1 MKLKYVLLS
10 GLFMSVG
17 FAACTNDDFTEVQT
31 PAVNTE
37 DAISLGEGYTITVA
51 NGDADTRA
59 YMEDLQT
66 AVWEETDQ
74 LGAAWYDM
82 ITEFND
88 KDEVTEHKAF
98 TKGTSTSVYSG
109 VRLFSLDGYVGDS
122 KKAANFKTTEPIS
135 AGAYVLYYPYESGQL
150 TTAGDLTVSMLD
162 EEGNLPAQTMDCND
176 KYAGISANMFAYSP
190 VAFLNGGAQSTTE
203 NFTLNQL
210 TNVFA
215 IKFQVSA
222 NDKVFNLIKGVKI
235 AKVIISANGTSGS
248 VIPVEGTIKVPTVS
262 DYNTGKIGEAEF
274 VHGTEAADMLI
285 LDVANASD
293 AYSIQELK
301 KPTEAYYISTLPFSG
316 NATSFTVQMLT
327 EEGEVFAKTYSTS
340 DTDGKKVVDAINKQ
354 AQKEGQ
360 LIQLTVTLEDLVDTK
375 TIFTA
380 DQFKAQWEDALTAK
394 DGATLNVAQPLDLSD
409 MDLAI
414 NNKEAD
420 ITITGKPVTVK
431 SLDITEGSLTIDNEL
446 TVAGDVEVSSKVGNA
461 SQLATDTNGKLNV
474 EGEMNVHG
482 TTGELAIGTI
492 AALNTDAS
500 GDVILNGDDKAALE
514 TVANDGTITLK
525 GEIAIAEE
533 LTNNGVL
540 KIQGEVN
547 NNGVINQN
555 KVNGITVS
563 GTGVLNNNAGAEL
576 NINANTSVKFMNA
589 AKTTKAAAAVINIA
603 AKDNDGATVKLT
615 ASSGSENKGIINVDG
630 TLDASN
636 LTQTEA
642 DARIVI
648 GEKAAKNSVILKASG
663 SAVTGGRIMVAS
675 ADQVQNNTNAPMAI
689 EVADEKEIENIPG
702 IVNVIMSGDFEI
714 SSTSKF
720 VEAGHN
726 FYIQDGSTI
735 TLDGEITMGSTVYIE
750 GAVNVVAKGEKAS
763 WSLCAG
769 GNTIEKGGVLT
780 TGEGVTLKGNGTSP
794 TLTINVG
801 GELKNAEAIDSSLS
815 VVKK

>member
-98 TKGTSTSVYSG
+98 TKGVSTSVYSG

-248 VIPVEGTIKVPTVS
+248 VIPIEGTIKVPTVS

-301 KPTEAYYISTLPFSG
+301 KPTEAYYISTLPFSD

-340 DTDGKKVVDAINKQ
+340 DTDGKKVVDAINKL

-380 DQFKAQWEDALTAK
+380 DQFKAQWEDALENK
-394 DGATLNVAQPLDLSD
+394 EGAELNVAQPLDLSD
-409 MDLAI
+409 MDLTI
-414 NNKEAD
+414 DNEVAD
-420 ITITGKPVTVK
+420 ITIKGEAVTVK
-431 SLDITEGSLTIDNEL
+431 SVNITKGALTIDNEL
-446 TVAGDVEVSSKVGNA
+446 TVAEDVTVG
-461 SQLATDTNGKLNV
+461 SDIDGLTTGTNGKLNV
-474 EGEMNVHG
+474 EGEMNVEG
-482 TTGELAIGTI
+482 TTGELTIGEI
-492 AALNTDAS
+492 ATLTTTTS
-500 GDVILNGDDKAALE
+500 GEVTLKGADDKAALG
-514 TVANDGTITLK
+514 TVANRGIITLS
-525 GEIAIAEE
+525 GEVAIAEE
-533 LTNNGVL
+533 LTNDGTLTINTNAT
-540 KIQGEVN
+540 VN
-547 NNGVINQN
+547 NKGVVNQN
-555 KVNGITVS
+555 GSVS
-563 GTGVLNNNAGAEL
+563 GKGTFNNNAGAEL
-576 NINANTSVKFMNA
+576 NINAATTLKFVNEG
-589 AKTTKAAAAVINIA
+589 KTTKAAAAVINVA
-603 AKDNDGATVKLT
+603 EGAKLT
-615 ASSGSENKGIINVDG
+615 TSAASENKGIINVDG

-675 ADQVQNNTNAPMAI
+675 ADQVKNNTNAPMAI
-689 EVADEKEIENIPG
+689 EVTDEKEIENIPG
-702 IVNVIMSGDFEI
+702 IVNVIMSGNFEI

-720 VEAGHN
+720 AEAGHN

-735 TLDGEITMGSTVYIE
+735 TLDGDVTMGSTVYIE
-750 GAVNVVAKGEKAS
+750 GAVNVVAKGKTAE

-769 GNTIEKGGVLT
+769 GNTIYAGGVLT
-780 TGEGVTLKGNGTSP
+780 TGKGVTLKGNSTGK
-794 TLTINVG
+794 LTIEVG
-801 GELKNAEAIDSSLS
+801 GELKNAEAIDSSLD

>member
-88 KDEVTEHKAF
+88 KDEVTEHKDF
-98 TKGTSTSVYSG
+98 TKGASTSVYSG

-248 VIPVEGTIKVPTVS
+248 VIPVEGTIKVPTVT

-316 NATSFTVQMLT
+316 DATSFTVQMLT
-327 EEGEVFAKTYSTS
+327 EDGEVFAKTYSTS
-340 DTDGKKVVDAINKQ
+340 DTDGKKVVDAINKL
-354 AQKEGQ
+354 AKKEGQ

-409 MDLAI
+409 MDLTI
-414 NNKEAD
+414 DNEVAD
-420 ITITGKPVTVK
+420 ITIKGEAVTVK
-431 SLDITEGSLTIDNEL
+431 SVNITKGALTIDNEL
-446 TVAGDVEVSSKVGNA
+446 TVAEDVTVG
-461 SQLATDTNGKLNV
+461 SDIDGLTTGTNGKLNV
-474 EGEMNVHG
+474 EGEMNVEG
-482 TTGELAIGTI
+482 TTGELTIGEI
-492 AALNTDAS
+492 ATLTTTTS
-500 GDVILNGDDKAALE
+500 GEVTLKGADDKAALG
-514 TVANDGTITLK
+514 TVANRGIITLS
-525 GEIAIAEE
+525 GEVAIAEE
-533 LTNNGVL
+533 LTNDGTL
-540 KIQGEVN
+540 TIEGEVN
-547 NNGVINQN
+547 NNGIINQD

-576 NINANTSVKFMNA
+576 NINATTKVKFVNA

-603 AKDNDGATVKLT
+603 AEDNDETTVKLT

-675 ADQVQNNTNAPMAI
+675 ADQVKNNTNAPMAI
-689 EVADEKEIENIPG
+689 EVTDEKEIENIPG

-720 VEAGHN
+720 AEAGHN

-735 TLDGEITMGSTVYIE
+735 TLDGDITMGSTVYIE
-750 GAVNVVAKGEKAS
+750 GAVNVAAKGEKAE

-769 GNTIEKGGVLT
+769 GNTIYAGGVLT
-780 TGEGVTLKGNGTSP
+780 TGKGVTLKGNSTGK
-794 TLTINVG
+794 LTIEVG
-801 GELKNAEAIDSSLS
+801 GELKNAEAIDSSLTI
-815 VVKK
+815 VKK

>member
-316 NATSFTVQMLT
+316 DATSFTVQMLT
-327 EEGEVFAKTYSTS
+327 EDGEVFAKTYSTS
-340 DTDGKKVVDAINKQ
+340 DTDGKKVVDAINKL
-354 AQKEGQ
+354 AKKEGQ

-409 MDLAI
+409 MDLTI
-414 NNKEAD
+414 DNEVAD
-420 ITITGKPVTVK
+420 ITIKGEAVTVK
-431 SLDITEGSLTIDNEL
+431 SVNITKGALTIDNEL
-446 TVAGDVEVSSKVGNA
+446 TVAEDVTVG
-461 SQLATDTNGKLNV
+461 SDIDGLATGTNGKLNV
-474 EGEMNVHG
+474 EGEMNVEG
-482 TTGELAIGTI
+482 TTGELTIGEI
-492 AALNTDAS
+492 ATLTTTTS
-500 GDVILNGDDKAALE
+500 GEVTLKGADDKAALG
-514 TVANDGTITLK
+514 TVANRGIITLS
-525 GEIAIAEE
+525 GEVAIAEE
-533 LTNNGVL
+533 LTNDGTLTINTNAT
-540 KIQGEVN
+540 VN
-547 NNGVINQN
+547 NKGVVNQN
-555 KVNGITVS
+555 GSVS
-563 GTGVLNNNAGAEL
+563 GKGTFNNNAGAEL
-576 NINANTSVKFMNA
+576 NINAATTLKFVNEG
-589 AKTTKAAAAVINIA
+589 KTTKAAAAVINVA
-603 AKDNDGATVKLT
+603 EGAKLT
-615 ASSGSENKGIINVDG
+615 TSAASENKGIINVDG

-675 ADQVQNNTNAPMAI
+675 ADQVKNNTNAPMAI
-689 EVADEKEIENIPG
+689 EVTDEKEIENIPG

-720 VEAGHN
+720 AEAGHN

-735 TLDGEITMGSTVYIE
+735 TLDGDITMGSTVYIE
-750 GAVNVVAKGEKAS
+750 GAVNVAAKGEKAS

-769 GNTIEKGGVLT
+769 GNTIYGGGVLT
-780 TGEGVTLKGNGTSP
+780 TAKGVTLKGNSTGK
-794 TLTINVG
+794 LTIEVG

>member
-1 MKLKYVLLS
+1 MIQTMKLKYVLLS

-17 FAACTNDDFTEVQT
+17 FAACTNDDFTEAVA
-31 PAVNTE
+31 PVNTE

-88 KDEVTEHKAF
+88 KGEVTENKAF

-122 KKAANFKTTEPIS
+122 KKAATFKTPEEIS

-150 TTAGDLTVSMLD
+150 TTAGALTVSMLD

-190 VAFLNGGAQSTTE
+190 VAFLKGGAQSTE

-215 IKFQVSA
+215 IKFQVTAS
-222 NDKVFNLIKGVKI
+222 DIFKLVEDVKI
-235 AKVIISANGTSGS
+235 AKVIISATDANGS

-262 DYNTGKIGEAEF
+262 DYNTGKIGKAEF
-274 VHGTEAADMLI
+274 VHGTKTADMLI
-285 LDVANASD
+285 ADVANATD
-293 AYSIQELK
+293 AYSIQVIDE
-301 KPTEAYYISTLPFSG
+301 PTEAYYISTLPFSG
-316 NATSFTVQMLT
+316 DADEITVQMLT

-340 DTDGKKVVDAINKQ
+340 DTDGKKVVDAINKL
-354 AQKEGQ
+354 AKKEGQ

-394 DGATLNVAQPLDLSD
+394 DGAKLEVAQPLDLSD

-461 SQLATDTNGKLNV
+461 SQLATGTNGKLNV

-492 AALNTDAS
+492 ATLNTDAS
-500 GDVILNGDDKAALE
+500 GDVILNGGDKAALE
-514 TVANDGTITLK
+514 TVANDGTITLR

-555 KVNGITVS
+555 KVDGITVS
-563 GTGVLNNNAGAEL
+563 GAGVLNNNAGAEL
-576 NINANTSVKFMNA
+576 NINATTKVKFVNA
-589 AKTTKAAAAVINIA
+589 AKTTKADAAVINIA
-603 AKDNDGATVKLT
+603 AKDNDEAAVKLT

-675 ADQVQNNTNAPMAI
+675 ADQVKNNTNAPMAI
-689 EVADEKEIENIPG
+689 EVTDEEEIENIPG

-720 VEAGHN
+720 VEANHN

-735 TLDGEITMGSTVYIE
+735 TLDGDITMGSTVYIE

-780 TGEGVTLKGNGTSP
+780 TGEGVTLKGNSTGK
-794 TLTINVG
+794 LTIEVG
-801 GELKNAEAIDSSLS
+801 GELKNAEAIDSSLT

>member
-340 DTDGKKVVDAINKQ
+340 DTDGKKVVDAINKL

-380 DQFKAQWEDALTAK
+380 DQFKAQWEDALENK
-394 DGATLNVAQPLDLSD
+394 EGAELNVAQPLDLSD
-409 MDLAI
+409 MDLTI
-414 NNKEAD
+414 DNEVAD
-420 ITITGKPVTVK
+420 ITIEGEAVTVK
-431 SLDITEGSLTIDNEL
+431 SVNITKGALTINNEL
-446 TVAGDVEVSSKVGNA
+446 TVAEDVTVG
-461 SQLATDTNGKLNV
+461 SDIDGLATGTNGKLNV
-474 EGEMNVHG
+474 EGEMNVEG
-482 TTGELAIGTI
+482 TTGELTIGEI
-492 AALNTDAS
+492 ATLTTTTS
-500 GDVILNGDDKAALE
+500 GEVTLKGADDKAALG
-514 TVANDGTITLK
+514 TVANRGIITLN
-525 GEIAIAEE
+525 GEVAIAEE
-533 LTNNGVL
+533 LTNDGTL
-540 KIQGEVN
+540 TIKGEVN
-547 NNGVINQN
+547 NNGIINQN
-555 KVNGITVS
+555 NTLSTS
-563 GTGVLNNNAGAEL
+563 GTNAVLNNNAGAEL
-576 NINANTSVKFMNA
+576 NINATTSSLKFVNEG
-589 AKTTKAAAAVINIA
+589 KITKAAAAVINITE
-603 AKDNDGATVKLT
+603 KGSLT
-615 ASSGSENKGIINVDG
+615 ASKDSENKGIINVDG
-630 TLDASN
+630 KLNASN

-648 GEKAAKNSVILKASG
+648 GEKAAKGSVTLS
-663 SAVTGGRIMVAS
+663 SSNNQVTGGRIMVANK
-675 ADQVQNNTNAPMAI
+675 DQVKNAGSAPLAI
-689 EVADEKEIENIPG
+689 EITDEKGLADISG
-702 IVNVIMSGDFEI
+702 ILNVVMNGDFEL
-714 SSTSKF
+714 SADF
-720 VEAGHN
+720 EGGHN
-726 FYIQDGSTI
+726 VYIQDGSTL
-735 TLDGEITMGSTVYIE
+735 TLTKDVTMGSTVYVE
-750 GAVNVVAKGEKAS
+750 GDVTVTTTAKDGADWTLMGAS
-763 WSLCAG
+763 KING
-769 GNTIEKGGVLT
+769 TLT
-780 TGEGVTLKGNGTSP
+780 LGKGVTLKTGTSASV
-794 TLTINVG
+794 TVSKGGDIAGEGNV
-801 GELKNAEAIDSSLS
+801 DSAAS
-815 VVKK
+815 VDKEF

>member
-66 AVWEETDQ
+66 PVWEETDQ
-74 LGAAWYDM
+74 LGAAWYNM
-82 ITEFND
+82 IPTTAVKADGTIDNT
-88 KDEVTEHKAF
+88 KVQAF
-98 TKGTSTSVYSG
+98 TESSNNIYST
-109 VRLFSLDGYVGDS
+109 VRLFSLDSYVGDS
-122 KKAANFKTTEPIS
+122 KKAANFKTTEQIG

-150 TTAGDLTVSMLD
+150 NTAGALTVSMLD
-162 EEGNLPAQTMDCND
+162 EEGDLPAQTMDCND
-176 KYAGISANMFAYSP
+176 VYAGISSNIFAYSP

-203 NFTLNQL
+203 NFTLKQL

-215 IKFQVSA
+215 IKFQVTAS
-222 NDKVFNLIKGVKI
+222 DIFKLVKDVKI
-235 AKVIISANGTSGS
+235 AKVIISATDATGS
-248 VIPVEGTIKVPTVS
+248 VIPTVGTISVPTVS

-274 VHGTEAADMLI
+274 KAGTEAAEMLI
-285 LDVANASD
+285 ADVANATD
-293 AYSIQELK
+293 AYSIQVIDE
-301 KPTEAYYISTLPFSG
+301 PTEAYYISTLPFDG
-316 NATSFTVQMLT
+316 DATSFTVQMLT
-327 EEGEVFAKTYSTS
+327 EEGEVFEKTYTAG
-340 DTDGKKVVDAINKQ
+340 DVLNAINKL

-409 MDLAI
+409 MDLTI
-414 NNKEAD
+414 DNEVAD
-420 ITITGKPVTVK
+420 ITIKGEAVTVK
-431 SLDITEGSLTIDNEL
+431 SVNITKGALTIDNEL
-446 TVAGDVEVSSKVGNA
+446 TVAEDVTVG
-461 SQLATDTNGKLNV
+461 SDIDGLATGTNGKLNV
-474 EGEMNVHG
+474 EGEMNVEG
-482 TTGELAIGTI
+482 TTGELTIGEI
-492 AALNTDAS
+492 ATLTTTTS
-500 GDVILNGDDKAALE
+500 GEVTLKGADDKAALG
-514 TVANDGTITLK
+514 TVANRGIITLN
-525 GEIAIAEE
+525 GEVAIAEE
-533 LTNNGVL
+533 LTNDGTL
-540 KIQGEVN
+540 TIEGEVN
-547 NNGVINQN
+547 NNGIINQN

-576 NINANTSVKFMNA
+576 NINATTKVKFVNA

-603 AKDNDGATVKLT
+603 AEDNDGATVKLT

-675 ADQVQNNTNAPMAI
+675 ADQVKNNTNAPMAI
-689 EVADEKEIENIPG
+689 EVTDEKEIENIPG

-720 VEAGHN
+720 AEAGHN

-735 TLDGEITMGSTVYIE
+735 TLDGDITMGSTVYIE
-750 GAVNVVAKGEKAS
+750 GAVNVAAKGEKAS

-780 TGEGVTLKGNGTSP
+780 TGKGVTLKGNSTGK
-794 TLTINVG
+794 LTIEVG
-801 GELKNAEAIDSSLS
+801 GELKNAEAIDSSLT

>member
-17 FAACTNDDFTEVQT
+17 FAACTNDDFTEAVA
-31 PAVNTE
+31 PVNTE

-66 AVWEETDQ
+66 PVWEETDQ
-74 LGAAWYDM
+74 LGAAWYNM
-82 ITEFND
+82 IPTTAVKADGTIDNT
-88 KDEVTEHKAF
+88 KVQAF
-98 TKGTSTSVYSG
+98 TESSNNIYST
-109 VRLFSLDGYVGDS
+109 VRLFSLDSYVGDS
-122 KKAANFKTTEPIS
+122 KKAANFKTTEQIG

-150 TTAGDLTVSMLD
+150 NTAGALTVSMLD
-162 EEGNLPAQTMDCND
+162 EEGDLPAQTMDCND
-176 KYAGISANMFAYSP
+176 VYAGISSNIFAYSP

-203 NFTLNQL
+203 NFTLKQL

-215 IKFQVSA
+215 IKFQVTAS
-222 NDKVFNLIKGVKI
+222 DIFKLVKDVKI
-235 AKVIISANGTSGS
+235 AKVIISATDATGS
-248 VIPVEGTIKVPTVS
+248 VIPTVGTISVPTVS

-274 VHGTEAADMLI
+274 KAGTEAAEMLI
-285 LDVANASD
+285 ADVANATD
-293 AYSIQELK
+293 AYSIQVIDE
-301 KPTEAYYISTLPFSG
+301 PTEAYYISTLPFDG
-316 NATSFTVQMLT
+316 DATSFTVQMLT
-327 EEGEVFAKTYSTS
+327 EEGEVFAKTYTTG
-340 DTDGKKVVDAINKQ
+340 DVLNAINKQ

-420 ITITGKPVTVK
+420 ITIKGKPVTVK

-461 SQLATDTNGKLNV
+461 SQLATGTNGKLNV

-492 AALNTDAS
+492 ATLNTDAS
-500 GDVILNGDDKAALE
+500 GDVILNGGDKAALE

-603 AKDNDGATVKLT
+603 AEDNDGATVTLT
-615 ASSGSENKGIINVDG
+615 ASTGSENKGIINVNG
-630 TLDASN
+630 KLNASN
-636 LTQTEA
+636 LKQTEA

-648 GEKAAKNSVILKASG
+648 GEKAAKGSVTLS
-663 SAVTGGRIMVAS
+663 SSSNQVTGGRIMVANK
-675 ADQVQNNTNAPMAI
+675 DQVKNAGSAPLAI
-689 EVADEKEIENIPG
+689 EITDEKGLADIPG
-702 IVNVIMSGDFEI
+702 ILNVVMNGDFEL
-714 SSTSKF
+714 SANF
-720 VEAGHN
+720 EGGHN
-726 FYIQDGSTI
+726 VYIQDGSTL
-735 TLDGEITMGSTVYIE
+735 TLTTDVTMGSTVYVEGDVTVTTTAKDGADWTLE
-750 GAVNVVAKGEKAS
+750 GASKING
-763 WSLCAG
+763 
-769 GNTIEKGGVLT
+769 TLT
-780 TGEGVTLKGNGTSP
+780 LGKGVTLKTGSSASVTVSK
-794 TLTINVG
+794 G
-801 GELKNAEAIDSSLS
+801 GDIAGEGKVDSAAT
-815 VVKK
+815 VKKEF

>member
-98 TKGTSTSVYSG
+98 TKGVSTSVYSG

-301 KPTEAYYISTLPFSG
+301 KPTEAYYISTLPFSD

-340 DTDGKKVVDAINKQ
+340 DTDGKKVVDAINKL

-380 DQFKAQWEDALTAK
+380 DQFKAQWEDALENK
-394 DGATLNVAQPLDLSD
+394 EGAELNVAQPLDLSD
-409 MDLAI
+409 MDLTI
-414 NNKEAD
+414 DNEVAD
-420 ITITGKPVTVK
+420 ITIKGEAVTVK
-431 SLDITEGSLTIDNEL
+431 SVNITKGALTIDNEL
-446 TVAGDVEVSSKVGNA
+446 TVAEDVTVG
-461 SQLATDTNGKLNV
+461 SDIDGLTTGTNGKLNV
-474 EGEMNVHG
+474 EGEMNVEG
-482 TTGELAIGTI
+482 TTGELTIGEI
-492 AALNTDAS
+492 ATLTTTTS
-500 GDVILNGDDKAALE
+500 GEVTLKGADDKAALG
-514 TVANDGTITLK
+514 TVANRGIITLS
-525 GEIAIAEE
+525 GEVAIAEE
-533 LTNNGVL
+533 LTNDGTLTINTNAT
-540 KIQGEVN
+540 VN
-547 NNGVINQN
+547 NKGVVNQN
-555 KVNGITVS
+555 GSVS
-563 GTGVLNNNAGAEL
+563 GKGTFNNNAGAEL
-576 NINANTSVKFMNA
+576 NINAATTLKFVNEG
-589 AKTTKAAAAVINIA
+589 KTTKAAAAVINVA
-603 AKDNDGATVKLT
+603 EGAKLT
-615 ASSGSENKGIINVDG
+615 TSAASENKGIINVDG

-675 ADQVQNNTNAPMAI
+675 ADQVKNNTNAPMAI
-689 EVADEKEIENIPG
+689 EVTDEKEIENIPG
-702 IVNVIMSGDFEI
+702 IVNVIMSGNFEI

-720 VEAGHN
+720 AEAGHN

-735 TLDGEITMGSTVYIE
+735 TLDGDVTMGSTVYIE
-750 GAVNVVAKGEKAS
+750 GAVNVVAKGKTAE

-769 GNTIEKGGVLT
+769 GNTIYAGGVLT
-780 TGEGVTLKGNGTSP
+780 TGKGVTLKGNSTGK
-794 TLTINVG
+794 LTIEVG
-801 GELKNAEAIDSSLS
+801 GELKNAEAIDSSLD

>member
-1 MKLKYVLLS
+1 MIQTMKLKYVLLS

-98 TKGTSTSVYSG
+98 TKGVSTSVYSG

-301 KPTEAYYISTLPFSG
+301 KPTEAYYISTLPFSD

-327 EEGEVFAKTYSTS
+327 EEGEVFAKTYTTG
-340 DTDGKKVVDAINKQ
+340 DVLNAINKQ

-380 DQFKAQWEDALTAK
+380 DQFKAQWEDALENK
-394 DGATLNVAQPLDLSD
+394 EGAELNVAQPLDLSD
-409 MDLAI
+409 MDLTI
-414 NNKEAD
+414 DNEVAD
-420 ITITGKPVTVK
+420 ITIKGEAVTVK
-431 SLDITEGSLTIDNEL
+431 SVNITKGALTIDNEL
-446 TVAGDVEVSSKVGNA
+446 TVAEDVTVG
-461 SQLATDTNGKLNV
+461 SDIDGLTTGTNGKLNV
-474 EGEMNVHG
+474 EGEMNVEG
-482 TTGELAIGTI
+482 TTGELTIGEI
-492 AALNTDAS
+492 ATLTTTTS
-500 GDVILNGDDKAALE
+500 GEVTLKGADDKAALG
-514 TVANDGTITLK
+514 TVANRGIITLS
-525 GEIAIAEE
+525 GEVAIAEE
-533 LTNNGVL
+533 LTNDGTLTINTNAT
-540 KIQGEVN
+540 VN
-547 NNGVINQN
+547 NKGVVNQN
-555 KVNGITVS
+555 GSVS
-563 GTGVLNNNAGAEL
+563 GKGTFNNNAGAEL
-576 NINANTSVKFMNA
+576 NINAATTLKFVNEG
-589 AKTTKAAAAVINIA
+589 KTTKAAAAVINVA
-603 AKDNDGATVKLT
+603 EGAKLT
-615 ASSGSENKGIINVDG
+615 TSAASENKGIINVDG

-675 ADQVQNNTNAPMAI
+675 ADQVKNNTNAPMAI
-689 EVADEKEIENIPG
+689 EVTDEKEIENIPG
-702 IVNVIMSGDFEI
+702 IVNVIMSGNFEI

-720 VEAGHN
+720 AEAGHN

-735 TLDGEITMGSTVYIE
+735 TLDGDVTMGSTVYIE
-750 GAVNVVAKGEKAS
+750 GAVNVVAKGKTAE

-769 GNTIEKGGVLT
+769 GNTIYAGGVLT
-780 TGEGVTLKGNGTSP
+780 TGKGVTLKGNSTGK
-794 TLTINVG
+794 LTIEVG
-801 GELKNAEAIDSSLS
+801 GELKNAEAIDSSLD

>member
-340 DTDGKKVVDAINKQ
+340 DTDGKKVVDAINKL

-380 DQFKAQWEDALTAK
+380 DQFKAQWEDALENK
-394 DGATLNVAQPLDLSD
+394 EGAELNVAQPLDLSD
-409 MDLAI
+409 MDLTI
-414 NNKEAD
+414 DNEVAD
-420 ITITGKPVTVK
+420 ITIEGEAVTVK
-431 SLDITEGSLTIDNEL
+431 SVNITKGALTINNEL
-446 TVAGDVEVSSKVGNA
+446 TVAEDVTVG
-461 SQLATDTNGKLNV
+461 SDIDGLAIGTNGKLNV
-474 EGEMNVHG
+474 EGEMNVEG
-482 TTGELAIGTI
+482 TTGELTIGEI
-492 AALNTDAS
+492 ATLTTTTS
-500 GDVILNGDDKAALE
+500 GEVTLKGADDKAALG
-514 TVANDGTITLK
+514 TVANRGIITLN
-525 GEIAIAEE
+525 GEVAIAEE
-533 LTNNGVL
+533 LTNDGTL
-540 KIQGEVN
+540 TIKGEVN
-547 NNGVINQN
+547 NNGIINQN
-555 KVNGITVS
+555 NTLSTS
-563 GTGVLNNNAGAEL
+563 GTNAVLNNNAGAEL
-576 NINANTSVKFMNA
+576 NINATTSSLKFVNEG
-589 AKTTKAAAAVINIA
+589 KITKAAAAVINITE
-603 AKDNDGATVKLT
+603 KGSLT
-615 ASSGSENKGIINVDG
+615 ASKDSENKGIINVDG
-630 TLDASN
+630 KLNASN

-648 GEKAAKNSVILKASG
+648 GEKAAKGSVTLS
-663 SAVTGGRIMVAS
+663 SSNNQVTGGRIMVANK
-675 ADQVQNNTNAPMAI
+675 DQVKNAGSAPLAI
-689 EVADEKEIENIPG
+689 EITDEKGLADISG
-702 IVNVIMSGDFEI
+702 ILNVVMNGDFEL
-714 SSTSKF
+714 SADF
-720 VEAGHN
+720 EGGHN
-726 FYIQDGSTI
+726 VYIQDGSTL
-735 TLDGEITMGSTVYIE
+735 TLTKDVTMGSTVYVE
-750 GAVNVVAKGEKAS
+750 GDVTVTTTAKDGADWTLMGAS
-763 WSLCAG
+763 KING
-769 GNTIEKGGVLT
+769 TLT
-780 TGEGVTLKGNGTSP
+780 LGKGVTLKTGTSASV
-794 TLTINVG
+794 TVSKGGDIAGEGNV
-801 GELKNAEAIDSSLS
+801 DSAAS
-815 VVKK
+815 VDKEF

>member
-88 KDEVTEHKAF
+88 KDEVTEHEAF

-316 NATSFTVQMLT
+316 DATSFTVQMLT
-327 EEGEVFAKTYSTS
+327 EDGEVFAKTYSTS
-340 DTDGKKVVDAINKQ
+340 DTDGKKVVDAINKL
-354 AQKEGQ
+354 AKKEGQ

-409 MDLAI
+409 MDLTI
-414 NNKEAD
+414 DNEVAD
-420 ITITGKPVTVK
+420 ITIKGEAVTVK
-431 SLDITEGSLTIDNEL
+431 SVNITKGALTIDNEL
-446 TVAGDVEVSSKVGNA
+446 TVAEDVTVG
-461 SQLATDTNGKLNV
+461 SDIDGLTTGTNGKLNV
-474 EGEMNVHG
+474 EGEMNVEG
-482 TTGELAIGTI
+482 TTGELTIGEI
-492 AALNTDAS
+492 ATLTTTTS
-500 GDVILNGDDKAALE
+500 GEVTLKGADDKAALG
-514 TVANDGTITLK
+514 TVANRGIITLS
-525 GEIAIAEE
+525 GEVAIAEE
-533 LTNNGVL
+533 LTNDGTL
-540 KIQGEVN
+540 TIKGEVN
-547 NNGVINQN
+547 NNGIINQN

-576 NINANTSVKFMNA
+576 NINATTKVKFVNA
-589 AKTTKAAAAVINIA
+589 AKTTKA
-603 AKDNDGATVKLT
+603 
-615 ASSGSENKGIINVDG
+615 
-630 TLDASN
+630 
-636 LTQTEA
+636 
-642 DARIVI
+642 
-648 GEKAAKNSVILKASG
+648 
-663 SAVTGGRIMVAS
+663 
-675 ADQVQNNTNAPMAI
+675 
-689 EVADEKEIENIPG
+689 
-702 IVNVIMSGDFEI
+702 VN
-714 SSTSKF
+714 
-720 VEAGHN
+720 
-726 FYIQDGSTI
+726 
-735 TLDGEITMGSTVYIE
+735 
-750 GAVNVVAKGEKAS
+750 
-763 WSLCAG
+763 
-769 GNTIEKGGVLT
+769 
-780 TGEGVTLKGNGTSP
+780 
-794 TLTINVG
+794 
-801 GELKNAEAIDSSLS
+801 
-815 VVKK
+815 